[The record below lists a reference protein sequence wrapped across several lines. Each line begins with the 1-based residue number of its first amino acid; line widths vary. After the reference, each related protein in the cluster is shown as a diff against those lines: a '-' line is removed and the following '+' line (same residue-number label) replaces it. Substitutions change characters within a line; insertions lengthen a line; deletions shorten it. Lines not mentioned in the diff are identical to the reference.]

1 MNERLFKHQLDAKN
15 RMRIPAKLKEG
26 LGDGYTIML
35 GAGEC
40 LSVIPKS
47 ESLEIQAKLAKV
59 SRFNPEAQKSI
70 RRFISNLWD
79 AEEDNQGRILIPEHI
94 RKAAHIE
101 KNLVILNNLSGIEIW
116 AEDEWNKFMSEEEDY
131 DAMLANID
139 KLMQEVE

>member
-26 LGDGYTIML
+26 LSEGYTIML

-40 LSVIPKS
+40 LSVITKS
-47 ESLEIQAKLAKV
+47 ESLAIQAKLAKA
-59 SRFNPEAQKSI
+59 SRFDSVAQKSI
-70 RRFISNLWD
+70 RKFIANLWD

-101 KNLVILNNLSGIEIW
+101 KNVIILNNLSGIEIW
-116 AEDEWNKFMSEEEDY
+116 AEEEWNKFMAEEDDY

-139 KLMQEVE
+139 KLMQVSE